1 MKVAGALEILLLAK
15 RQKLVIDV
23 RPIMDNLI
31 NQASFRI
38 SQQLYVGVLDAAN
51 EERNI
56 ELTKN

>member
-1 MKVAGALEILLLAK
+1 MAK